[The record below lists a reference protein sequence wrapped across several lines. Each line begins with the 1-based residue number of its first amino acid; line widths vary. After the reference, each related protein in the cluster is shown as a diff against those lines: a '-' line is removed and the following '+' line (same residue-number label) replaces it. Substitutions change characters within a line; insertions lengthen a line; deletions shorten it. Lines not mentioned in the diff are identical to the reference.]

1 MHYKIKKPFHHL
13 AWMER
18 LLVIGAC
25 TLCGT
30 QGRAIRFVRL
40 GLSAVEILLHEL
52 GDALLIV
59 GDVGT

>member
-1 MHYKIKKPFHHL
+1 
-13 AWMER
+13 MER

-25 TLCGT
+25 TLCAT
-30 QGRAIRFVRL
+30 QGRAIHFVRL

-52 GDALLIV
+52 GDALLVV

>member
-1 MHYKIKKPFHHL
+1 
-13 AWMER
+13 MER

-25 TLCGT
+25 TLCATHGW
-30 QGRAIRFVRL
+30 AIHFVRR

-52 GDALLIV
+52 GDALLVV